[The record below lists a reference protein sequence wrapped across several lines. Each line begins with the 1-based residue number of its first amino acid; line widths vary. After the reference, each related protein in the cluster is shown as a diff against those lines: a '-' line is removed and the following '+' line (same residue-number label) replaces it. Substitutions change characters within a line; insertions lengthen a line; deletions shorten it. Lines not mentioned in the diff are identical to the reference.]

1 MAATAAVAI
10 AVRRSRAAR
19 PRPSLQ
25 AGSERHEI
33 RTEMHRKDEA
43 LRAIM
48 SAYDTNHSG
57 KLEEDQVR
65 KLLTDLDETSPPG
78 TAPSDE
84 EFKFIMKLADLAG
97 DNCISK
103 NELSYAVRVWRC
115 YTKKRKLMEDRM
127 AEYDKSGTG
136 RLSQE
141 ELKAYLVALNGGNE
155 VQDKEVEWVL
165 HEADVFGDG
174 EVNTPELMLATAQ
187 WYVHVERE
195 ASKTHG
201 NGSKAC
207 SVL

>member
-10 AVRRSRAAR
+10 AVRRARAAR
-19 PRPSLQ
+19 PRPSIQ
-25 AGSERHEI
+25 AGDERHAH
-33 RTEMHRKDEA
+33 RTQMQRQDEA
-43 LRAIM
+43 LQAIM
-48 SAYDTNHSG
+48 RHYDTNHSG

-65 KLLTDLDETSPPG
+65 KLLTDLDETSAPG
-78 TAPSDE
+78 TPPSDE

-103 NELSYAVRVWRC
+103 NELSYAMRVWRC
-115 YTKKRKLMEDRM
+115 YTKKRKLMEERM

-136 RLSQE
+136 KLSKE
-141 ELKAYLVALNGGNE
+141 ELKAYLIGLNGGHE

-187 WYVHVERE
+187 WYVHLEKHTSQGP
-195 ASKTHG
+195 AP
-201 NGSKAC
+201 SKAC
-207 SVL
+207 SLL